1 MTRLKTLAAALAAS
15 TLLAGAASAADQ
27 AAHPNPSTSQTP
39 AAPMNAQQRQADADA
54 GKLSTDGADA
64 YRDVHLAR
72 MAIYEAKPDQA
83 RMFVS
88 HAQSALD
95 KARTDSTAFTKAEAD
110 LKPPAGLGTAA
121 TMTGGA
127 KADAA
132 AGQGDAKAAAK
143 PSEGAATAS
152 TQPVAWLPVDAQL
165 VLADDFVARNKD
177 QSKAVD
183 EANQHLQKGD
193 RQGAVD
199 RLKLAG
205 VDVDFTMAVVPLV
218 KTSEGVDQAAKLI
231 ADGKYYQANVALK
244 QVEDGV
250 RFDVIDATT
259 VPGHASAAKP
269 EAGAATGSTAKPAA
283 H

>member
-15 TLLAGAASAADQ
+15 TLLAGAAAAADQ
-27 AAHPNPSTSQTP
+27 AAHPTPSAPQAA
-39 AAPMNAQQRQADADA
+39 AAPMNPQQRHAETEA
-54 GKLSTDGADA
+54 GKLSTDGAEA
-64 YRDVHLAR
+64 YRDIHLAR

-95 KARTDSTAFTKAEAD
+95 KAKTDSTAFTKAEAD
-110 LKPPAGLGTAA
+110 LKPPAGLATAA
-121 TMTGGA
+121 TMAGGP

-132 AGQGDAKAAAK
+132 AGPGDMKADTKPAAAA
-143 PSEGAATAS
+143 GAPA

-165 VLADDFVARNKD
+165 VLADDFVARNTD
-177 QSKAVD
+177 QSKAID

-193 RQGAVD
+193 RQAAVD

-205 VDVDFTMAVVPLV
+205 VDVDFTLAVVPLA
-218 KTSEGVDQAAKLI
+218 KTEQGVDQAAKMI
-231 ADGKYYQANVALK
+231 ADGQYYQANVALK

-250 RFDVIDATT
+250 RFDVIDATA
-259 VPGHASAAKP
+259 VPKPAAAAKP
-269 EAGAATGSTAKPAA
+269 EAGHTTGSTAKPAA